1 LKLKAS
7 ELRRGRAQTFS
18 GCVKMPESDFLPPPG
33 NGEAE
38 EPESGARTFGKD
50 EGIAGAG
57 QK

>member
-1 LKLKAS
+1 
-7 ELRRGRAQTFS
+7 
-18 GCVKMPESDFLPPPG
+18 MPESDFLPPPG